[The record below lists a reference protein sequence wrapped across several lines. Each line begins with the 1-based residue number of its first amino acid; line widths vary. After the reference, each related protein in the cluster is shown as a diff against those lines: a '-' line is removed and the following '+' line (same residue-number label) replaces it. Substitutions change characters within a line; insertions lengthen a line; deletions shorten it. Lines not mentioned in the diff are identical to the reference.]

1 MQLPILLPP
10 AEESPIGS
18 IALAD
23 TSPWTVTMPPSSS
36 TFGRRCR
43 SAVASDIAAY
53 VRVLSGDTL
62 GGVRSRTAATTAYYM
77 VNIDQSCGTAVGDN
91 ASAAPLASLR
101 LDAARRSLR
110 VPECHAVEAAGGA
123 ILNRV
128 D

>member
-23 TSPWTVTMPPSSS
+23 TSSRTVMMPSSSS
-36 TFGRRCR
+36 TFGQRCR

-53 VRVLSGDTL
+53 VRVLFGDTP

-77 VNIDQSCGTAVGDN
+77 VNINRSCGTPGATVQ
-91 ASAAPLASLR
+91 APR
-101 LDAARRSLR
+101 HWRR
-110 VPECHAVEAAGGA
+110 
-123 ILNRV
+123 
-128 D
+128 